1 MTFPASVKQQC
12 DDLARLLG
20 LACSPYLW
28 ETFEPSLVAE
38 DQPGRLS
45 AYSIDTVC
53 KIDEVLAT
61 HAVEQAARTRNEA
74 LVDVERDASVFA
86 IPLVGNGLER
96 WFAVG
101 GMDEPASD
109 SGRRLLRVAGEAVRR
124 QYVIQAQSQAL
135 SDAENALERACK
147 ERTWLKQ
154 LSAERAMR
162 KRTVGLQSRQA
173 MESLR
178 GLIDAEAIAIYVY
191 SDRDCEKHGLEPLI
205 TGTCKWTLDDIRGLL
220 QRIQK
225 PRLGDSVL
233 LHNVEIQLPNGTI
246 RSCAV
251 VPVGE
256 SDASGY
262 VVAINRRLASI
273 TTHGNMENN
282 DVRFSS
288 EDSELLH
295 EVAGY
300 LSSVGYGKVHL
311 QENEQL
317 VLGTLQAMS
326 NAIEARD
333 PYTRGHSERVANVAY
348 QIAVRLQ
355 LSEVSRQEIYL
366 AGVLHDIGKI
376 GIPDYV
382 LMKPDKLEP
391 EEFAIIQKHPEIG
404 HRILE
409 ELGKLRFALPGVLHH
424 HERYDGTGYP
434 HRLAKQEIPL
444 MARIL
449 AVSDAYDAM
458 TSSRV
463 YRGAMNRQRA
473 IGILGSG
480 VGTQWDRDV
489 VDVCIEFIAEVE
501 RNPLESNLESTRATP
516 VQWRHVSQALRT
528 LQL

>member
-1 MTFPASVKQQC
+1 
-12 DDLARLLG
+12 
-20 LACSPYLW
+20 
-28 ETFEPSLVAE
+28 
-38 DQPGRLS
+38 
-45 AYSIDTVC
+45 
-53 KIDEVLAT
+53 
-61 HAVEQAARTRNEA
+61 
-74 LVDVERDASVFA
+74 
-86 IPLVGNGLER
+86 
-96 WFAVG
+96 
-101 GMDEPASD
+101 
-109 SGRRLLRVAGEAVRR
+109 
-124 QYVIQAQSQAL
+124 
-135 SDAENALERACK
+135 
-147 ERTWLKQ
+147 
-154 LSAERAMR
+154 
-162 KRTVGLQSRQA
+162 
-173 MESLR
+173 
-178 GLIDAEAIAIYVY
+178 
-191 SDRDCEKHGLEPLI
+191 
-205 TGTCKWTLDDIRGLL
+205 L
-220 QRIQK
+220 QRVQK
-225 PRLGDSVL
+225 PRLEDSVL
-233 LHNVEIQLPNGTI
+233 LHNVEIQLPNG
-246 RSCAV
+246 
-251 VPVGE
+251 
-256 SDASGY
+256 
-262 VVAINRRLASI
+262 
-273 TTHGNMENN
+273 NMENN
-282 DVRFSS
+282 DVLFSS

-295 EVAGY
+295 EVASY

-333 PYTRGHSERVANVAY
+333 PYTRGYSERVANVAY

-355 LSEVSRQEIYL
+355 LSEVSCQEIYL
-366 AGVLHDIGKI
+366 AGILHDIGKI

-382 LMKPDKLEP
+382 LMKPGKLEP
-391 EEFAIIQKHPEIG
+391 EEFAIIRKHPEIG
-404 HRILE
+404 HRILK

-434 HRLAKQEIPL
+434 HQLAKQEIPL

-473 IGILGSG
+473 IGMLESG

>member
-1 MTFPASVKQQC
+1 MTFPASAKQQY
-12 DDLARLLG
+12 DDLGRLLG
-20 LACSPYLW
+20 LACSAYLW
-28 ETFEPSLVAE
+28 ETFEPSLVAK
-38 DQPGRLS
+38 DQPGGLS
-45 AYSIDTVC
+45 TYSIDTVC
-53 KIDEVLAT
+53 KIDGVLAT
-61 HAVEQAARTRNEA
+61 HAVEEAARTRNEA

-101 GMDEPASD
+101 SMDEPASD

-154 LSAERAMR
+154 LSSERAMR
-162 KRTVGLQSRQA
+162 KRTVGLQSQQA

-205 TGTCKWTLDDIRGLL
+205 TSTCKWTLDDIRGLL

-233 LHNVEIQLPNGTI
+233 LHNAEIQLPN
-246 RSCAV
+246 
-251 VPVGE
+251 
-256 SDASGY
+256 
-262 VVAINRRLASI
+262 
-273 TTHGNMENN
+273 GNMENN

-382 LMKPDKLEP
+382 LMKPGKLEP
-391 EEFAIIQKHPEIG
+391 KEFAIIQKHPEIG